1 MGRNSGGV
9 LSSFRGG
16 GESFAKDVRKFVK
29 GLYGSRADYSKMDDK
44 RLKQLIK
51 KGKTYKQGDLEKA
64 IINAI
69 KEGKRLGGNFGSG
82 NYSGIKSEIIRQSNL
97 KKIHDAIP
105 KYQEILKR
113 RKNNGKK

>member
-1 MGRNSGGV
+1 M
-9 LSSFRGG
+9 
-16 GESFAKDVRKFVK
+16 
-29 GLYGSRADYSKMDDK
+29 YGSRADYSKMDDK